1 MLHVLCV
8 VLHVHNHTTA
18 PRPRPPPRPRCQPAS
33 DRARSSP
40 FFSLFPTVADRCT
53 EAAAA
58 GWARGG
64 AGTARRGAGSGSC
77 APGRP
82 LSVASTPGR
91 SGRSPRRRCNRGI
104 VYPYMH

>member
-40 FFSLFPTVADRCT
+40 FFNLFPTVADRCT

-64 AGTARRGAGSGSC
+64 RAPPGGAQVPGVARLVAPCRSLAPLAAAGAPPGGAATG
-77 APGRP
+77 A
-82 LSVASTPGR
+82 
-91 SGRSPRRRCNRGI
+91 
-104 VYPYMH
+104 